1 MAADCKSAAL
11 WSYGGSNPPLCTRVW
26 KVFEADEVLTVSVQS
41 QDNARNP
48 AADRSRMWMAL
59 GALAVLAVL
68 AWFTLD
74 GNAVLPVKEYSFGS
88 VSFGGFG
95 MKVRW
100 IPELIL
106 GLFAL
111 RVVTA
116 NMRARLEDKD
126 RK

>member
-1 MAADCKSAAL
+1 MHQSL
-11 WSYGGSNPPLCTRVW
+11 G
-26 KVFEADEVLTVSVQS
+26 FEVDEVVTVSVLQS

-48 AADRSRMWMAL
+48 AADRKRMMTAL
-59 GALAVLAVL
+59 GALAVLAVI

-88 VSFGGFG
+88 VSFGGFD

-126 RK
+126 RE